1 MQKGCEAEPPHK
13 EMSLRFLQNR
23 YEIPDRVTLSL
34 DVKMATAKNELLLLR
49 TFRLALPAAL
59 LATLTWTLLFGDST
73 RQWIYNG
80 LGANANSIVFIIG
93 LVFVV
98 GLYWVMGV
106 YERKILYENR
116 HTRPAF

>member
-1 MQKGCEAEPPHK
+1 MQKGCEVEPPHK
-13 EMSLRFLQNR
+13 EVSLRFLQNR

>member
-1 MQKGCEAEPPHK
+1 
-13 EMSLRFLQNR
+13 MSLRFQQNR

>member
-1 MQKGCEAEPPHK
+1 LNRSPG
-13 EMSLRFLQNR
+13 EMSLRVLQNR
-23 YEIPDRVTLSL
+23 YEIPDHVTATL
-34 DVKMATAKNELLLLR
+34 DVEKMATAKNELLLLR

-59 LATLTWTLLFGDST
+59 LATLLWTLEFGDST

-80 LGANANSIVFIIG
+80 LGANANNIVFIIG
-93 LVFVV
+93 LVLVV
-98 GLYWVMGV
+98 GLYWFMGV

>member
-1 MQKGCEAEPPHK
+1 
-13 EMSLRFLQNR
+13 MSLRFLQNR
-23 YEIPDRVTLSL
+23 YEIPDRVTVSL

>member
-1 MQKGCEAEPPHK
+1 
-13 EMSLRFLQNR
+13 MSLRVLQNR
-23 YEIPDRVTLSL
+23 YEIPNRVTLSL
-34 DVKMATAKNELLLLR
+34 DVEKMATAKNELLLLR

-59 LATLTWTLLFGDST
+59 LATLLWTLEFGDST

-80 LGANANSIVFIIG
+80 LGANANNIVFIIG
-93 LVFVV
+93 LVLVV
-98 GLYWVMGV
+98 GLYWFMGV

>member
-1 MQKGCEAEPPHK
+1 VLRGT
-13 EMSLRFLQNR
+13 SLRILQNR
-23 YEIPDRVTLSL
+23 YEIPDRLTDAL
-34 DVKMATAKNELLLLR
+34 DVEKMASAKNELLLLR

-80 LGANANSIVFIIG
+80 LGANANTIVFVIG

>member
-1 MQKGCEAEPPHK
+1 
-13 EMSLRFLQNR
+13 
-23 YEIPDRVTLSL
+23 
-34 DVKMATAKNELLLLR
+34 MASAKNELLLLR

-59 LATLTWTLLFGDST
+59 LATLLWTLEFGDST

-80 LGANANSIVFIIG
+80 LGANANNIVFVIG
-93 LVFVV
+93 LVLVL
-98 GLYWVMGV
+98 GLYWFMGV

>member
-1 MQKGCEAEPPHK
+1 
-13 EMSLRFLQNR
+13 MSLRILQNR
-23 YEIPDRVTLSL
+23 YEIPDHLTAIL
-34 DVKMATAKNELLLLR
+34 DVEKMATAKNELLLLR

-59 LATLTWTLLFGDST
+59 FATLLWSLEFSDST

-80 LGANANSIVFIIG
+80 LGANANNIVFIIG
-93 LVFVV
+93 LVLVV
-98 GLYWVMGV
+98 GLYWFMGV

>member
-1 MQKGCEAEPPHK
+1 
-13 EMSLRFLQNR
+13 MSLRVLQNR
-23 YEIPDRVTLSL
+23 YESPDHVTLSL

>member
-1 MQKGCEAEPPHK
+1 
-13 EMSLRFLQNR
+13 MSLRFLQNR

>member
-1 MQKGCEAEPPHK
+1 
-13 EMSLRFLQNR
+13 MSLRFLQNR
-23 YEIPDRVTLSL
+23 YESPDRVTLTL